1 MKGWVNM
8 SLFKGGATALITPFK
23 DGKIDY
29 VSMGKI
35 VEMQIKENI
44 DALVVCGTTGEAST
58 LSKKEKCHLV
68 KFVVDLVDGRIPVIA
83 GSGTNNTATAVEL
96 SKEMENLGADGLLVV
111 TPYYNKCTEKG
122 LVFHYEQIADNVEI
136 PIIMYSV
143 PSRTGVNITP
153 STVNML
159 SKHPNICGVKE
170 ASGNISQICEIASY
184 ISNDFDLYSGNDD
197 QTIPIMS
204 LGGIGCI
211 STVSNIIP
219 ARFTKMIHDYFDGK
233 YVEAGKEQVVLK
245 PLIDALFE
253 EVNPGPVKA
262 AMNML
267 GHCNLEYRLPMCVP
281 TNKTQF
287 LIYDALEEFGLI

>member
-1 MKGWVNM
+1 MKGSVIL
-8 SLFKGGATALITPFK
+8 SLFKGCATALITPFK
-23 DGKIDY
+23 DGKTDY

-35 VEMQIKENI
+35 IESQIKESV
-44 DALVVCGTTGEAST
+44 DALVVCGTTGESST
-58 LSKKEKCHLV
+58 LNNKEKIQLV
-68 KFVVDLVDGRIPVIA
+68 KFAVDLVNGRVPVIA
-83 GSGTNNTATAVEL
+83 GSGTNNTQAALDL
-96 SKEMENLGADGLLVV
+96 SKEMEDAGADGLLVV
-111 TPYYNKCTEKG
+111 TPYYNKCSEKG
-122 LVFHYEQIADNVEI
+122 LIAHYEKIADNVGI
-136 PIIMYSV
+136 PMIMYSV

-153 STVNML
+153 SAVNTL
-159 SKHPNICGVKE
+159 SKHPNIVAIKE

-184 ISNDFDLYSGNDD
+184 ISDDFDIYSGNDD

-219 ARFTKMIHDYFDGK
+219 SRFTKMIHSYLDGN
-233 YVEAGKEQVVLK
+233 YIEAGKEQVVLK
-245 PLIDALFE
+245 PLIDALFV

-267 GHCNLEYRLPMCVP
+267 GMCNLEYRLPICIP

-287 LIYDALEEFGLI
+287 LIYDALEEFGLV